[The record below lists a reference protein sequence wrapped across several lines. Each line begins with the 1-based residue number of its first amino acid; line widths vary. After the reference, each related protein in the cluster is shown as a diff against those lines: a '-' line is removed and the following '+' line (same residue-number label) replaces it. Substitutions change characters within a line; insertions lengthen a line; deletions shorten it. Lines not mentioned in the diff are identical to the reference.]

1 MTKPDTTRFL
11 DKIAG
16 LGLQDQADQLLDS
29 VAALAAAGATP
40 EQLEVFAQV
49 AAIGTFRYD
58 DIAELRR
65 RGISL
70 DRTVAEQIVGQSRLV
85 RHEKRSEALQRA
97 VEVAAR
103 QQVGK
108 YDADIVL
115 NIARAFEPYLAGT
128 DDSTPTA

>member
-1 MTKPDTTRFL
+1 MTKPDTNRFL
-11 DKIAG
+11 EKIAG

-70 DRTVAEQIVGQSRLV
+70 DRRVAEQIVGQSRLA
-85 RHEKRSEALQRA
+85 RHEERSEALQRA

-103 QQVGK
+103 QHGK

-128 DDSTPTA
+128 DDSAPTA